1 MATFAELKQDVINL
15 INRNDCTDA
24 LAASFVNLAQRRLL
38 RTLRLPSLE
47 KIQTVISGT
56 TISTIFN
63 STTGAYSLPADFLEL
78 IYIYDNDRILERI
91 PLRKFLEYSKNNSAS
106 GKPRYY
112 TRVKNTFELMPKP
125 QAAHEFYVVYAA
137 DDTTL
142 VNNTDTN
149 VLSLSCP
156 DLLIYGAVLY
166 AADYFNDSRKAQF
179 EDVYNKIYMDVAALA
194 DATDAA
200 TADASVQPSFTYQS
214 DLLN

>member
-1 MATFAELKQDVINL
+1 M
-15 INRNDCTDA
+15 
-24 LAASFVNLAQRRLL
+24 
-38 RTLRLPSLE
+38 
-47 KIQTVISGT
+47 
-56 TISTIFN
+56 
-63 STTGAYSLPADFLEL
+63 
-78 IYIYDNDRILERI
+78 
-91 PLRKFLEYSKNNSAS
+91 
-106 GKPRYY
+106 
-112 TRVKNTFELMPKP
+112 KNTFELMPKP
-125 QAAHEFYVVYAA
+125 QTSHEFYVVYAA

-200 TADASVQPSFTYQS
+200 TADASVQPSFTFQS